1 MTLHIGVAR
10 ADITPPVGIPMV
22 GFAGRDEA
30 NAVHDP
36 LTVSVLVLAE
46 GERQA
51 ALVCVDLLS
60 SSLKTAAA
68 LRQTVSTIS
77 GISADQIALA
87 YAHNHYGPDVDRSDS
102 DLVAAYRQNL
112 AHVLGGAVLQAR
124 GALQPAR
131 LGIGRGQSDIGV
143 NRREKQPDG
152 SIVLGQNPE
161 GPVDHQVGVARF
173 DDDQGRP
180 LATLV
185 NYACHPVSQARQMQ
199 ALSADFPGSMR
210 QVVESLT
217 GAPALFVQGACGDI
231 DPVRMEPSYEP
242 ARSLGTRLGCE
253 VVRVWETIETREA
266 SGLQVEARTLAL
278 PGYRYGSEENA
289 SQLVAELEQAV
300 ERISSQSDSAS
311 ALVWA
316 QRRLKRARRVL
327 DSWTRGEELPPVEAE
342 LQAWRIG
349 DLALATAS
357 GEIFNQIGRRIKEGS
372 PFVETLFVGYLN
384 GSIGYVPVREA
395 YSEGGYE
402 VTHACQ
408 VDPEAGDMVEGGCLD
423 LLRSLEV

>member
-1 MTLHIGVAR
+1 MTLQIGVAR

-30 NAVHDP
+30 SHVHDP
-36 LTVSVLVLAE
+36 LTATALVLDD
-46 GERQA
+46 GQGPA

-60 SSLKTAAA
+60 SSLKTAAD
-68 LRQTVSTIS
+68 LRQTISTVS
-77 GISADQIALA
+77 GIPAERIGLA
-87 YAHNHYGPDVDRSDS
+87 YAHNHYGPDVDRSKS
-102 DLVAAYRQNL
+102 DLVEAYRENL
-112 AHVLGGAVLQAR
+112 RHVLGGAVLQAR

-131 LGIGRGQSDIGV
+131 LGVGWGQSDIGV

-152 SIVLGQNPE
+152 SIVLGQNPD

-173 DDDQGRP
+173 DDADGRP

-199 ALSADFPGSMR
+199 ALSADIPGSMR
-210 QVVESLT
+210 EVVEHLT
-217 GAPALFVQGACGDI
+217 GAPALYVQGACGDV
-231 DPVRMEPSYEP
+231 DPVRMEPSHEP

-253 VVRVWETIETREA
+253 VVRVWETIQTQEA
-266 SGLQVEARTLAL
+266 SGLEVARRTVPL
-278 PGYRYGSEENA
+278 PGYRYDSEEKA
-289 SQLVAELEQAV
+289 SQLVDELEQAV
-300 ERISSQSDSAS
+300 ERLSSQGGSAS

-316 QRRLKRARRVL
+316 QRRLKRARQVL
-327 DSWTRGEELPPVEAE
+327 DSWRQGGELPPVEAE

-372 PFVETLFVGYLN
+372 PFAETFFVGYLN

-395 YSEGGYE
+395 YPEGGYE

-408 VDPEAGDMVEGGCLD
+408 VDPEAGDLVENGCLE
-423 LLRSLEV
+423 LLRSLR